1 MVSRAVQAAHQRT
14 IVHRDLKPSNIL
26 VTRDGVPKL
35 LDFGIAKTLQGE
47 PSDQTFSTA
56 PGMRM
61 MTPRYASPEQIE
73 GYAADVR
80 MDVYSLGVILYELIT
95 GAHPQRVDDL
105 SISEAMQRICND
117 EPIPPSSVACETA
130 NLMPKDRELRRD
142 LDNILLKA
150 LHKDPNRRY
159 GSAEQLAQISN
170 DIWKGSLYPPGRI
183 LTSTRS
189 ISSFGGTAL
198 WLQGPSLSLCC

>member
-1 MVSRAVQAAHQRT
+1 MEYIDGERIDTYRREQQLNIDEVLRLLLMVSGAVQAAHQRT

-35 LDFGIAKTLQGE
+35 LDFGIAKTLQDE
-47 PSDQTFSTA
+47 PS
-56 PGMRM
+56 
-61 MTPRYASPEQIE
+61 
-73 GYAADVR
+73 
-80 MDVYSLGVILYELIT
+80 
-95 GAHPQRVDDL
+95 DL